1 MKNSII
7 PCLSY
12 KDAPAAIEWLCK
24 AFGFQKKMVVPAGEN
39 KIAHAQLTI
48 GDSMIMINSTGM
60 ESEFSKLIKTPSEI
74 GGIVTQTTY
83 VILNAEEIDRHYA
96 NAKSSGAKIIQEL
109 AEQEYG
115 GKNYSCYDIEGHL
128 WSFGSYDP
136 WTDN

>member
-12 KDAPAAIEWLCK
+12 KDASAAIDWLCK
-24 AFGFQKKMVVPAGEN
+24 TFGFQKKMVVPAGEN

-60 ESEFSKLIKTPSEI
+60 ETEFSKLIKTPSEVS
-74 GGIVTQTTY
+74 GVVTQTTY
-83 VILNAEEIDRHYA
+83 VILSAEEIDAHYE
-96 NAKSSGAKIIQEL
+96 NAKSNGTKIIQQL

-136 WTDN
+136 WAE

>member
-12 KDAPAAIEWLCK
+12 NDAPAAIDWLCK
-24 AFGFQKKMVVPAGEN
+24 SFGFQKKMVVPAGEN

-48 GDSMIMINSTGM
+48 GDSMIMVNSSGM
-60 ESEFSKLIKTPSEI
+60 ETEFSKLIKTPSEV
-74 GGIVTQTTY
+74 GSVVTQTPY
-83 VILNAEEIDRHYA
+83 VILSAEEIDAHYE
-96 NAKSSGAKIIQEL
+96 NAKSNGAKIIQQL
-109 AEQEYG
+109 AEQDYG
-115 GKNYSCYDIEGHL
+115 GKNFSCYDIEGHL

>member
-60 ESEFSKLIKTPSEI
+60 ETEFSKLIKTPSEVS
-74 GGIVTQTTY
+74 GVVTQTTY
-83 VILNAEEIDRHYA
+83 VILSAEEIDAHYE
-96 NAKSSGAKIIQEL
+96 NAKSNGAKIIQQL
-109 AEQEYG
+109 AEQDYG
-115 GKNYSCYDIEGHL
+115 GKNFSCYDIEGHL